1 MIVKFKSLLPW
12 ILNRNETIMKRLIKL
27 LKDFFFPVYPRVK
40 SDEEAWKEDAEAI
53 KKDWE
58 SVVGKDDGKN
68 PNWKR
73 R

>member
-1 MIVKFKSLLPW
+1 M
-12 ILNRNETIMKRLIKL
+12 NKL
-27 LKDFFFPVYPRVK
+27 LTMLSNFISDFFFPTYPKIK
-40 SDEEAWKEDAEAI
+40 SDEEAWKDDGEEL

-73 R
+73 K